1 MARANSAFLDAGDRF
16 PDMALQVIDG
26 SALNIPRDLAD
37 GFAVLLFYRFSA

>member
-1 MARANSAFLDAGDRF
+1 MARANSAFLDAGDPF

-26 SALNIPRDLAD
+26 SALNIPRDLAA